1 MLPSESPRGGASHPA
16 GVTEEESMATTD
28 DVKDALIERMS
39 DPEISASTYNEM
51 QRRLSLLESVEG

>member
-1 MLPSESPRGGASHPA
+1 
-16 GVTEEESMATTD
+16 VTKEERMATTD